1 MRPSLTGPARVLLTT
16 DTVGGVWT
24 YTLDLARQL
33 VRGGMEVELAVL
45 GPPPS
50 LDQQHE
56 AAAIAGL
63 RLVMLDLPLDWM
75 ADDAKTLREASRT
88 FFALCRRMEV
98 DVVHLN
104 SPGLATAATGDI
116 PLVVGLHSCVATW
129 WKAVHPEEPL
139 PADLAWRSAEIGQGL
154 AAADMIVV
162 PSRAFSAAAREIYP
176 DAAPIHVIHNGR
188 DLPAVEP
195 VTKEPDIVLT
205 AGRLWDKAKNVA
217 TLDQAAAAMLP
228 MPVFAAGP
236 TEAPQPH
243 GPAFENRNMKLLGT
257 LPTGEMR
264 SWLDRSSVFVT
275 SALYEPFGLGVLEAA
290 QARCALILSDIP
302 TFRELW
308 DGAALFV
315 GPRDAAGL
323 AEAIRR
329 LIADERTRTEMAEA
343 AFRRSGRYSLEA
355 MSAETLRLYAHL
367 AQRAA
372 PIEEEV
378 A

>member
-1 MRPSLTGPARVLLTT
+1 MRPSLMSPTRVLLTT

-33 VRGGMEVELAVL
+33 VRGGLEVELAVL

-75 ADDAKTLREASRT
+75 ADDARTLREASRT
-88 FFALCRRMEV
+88 FFALCRRMDV
-98 DVVHLN
+98 DIVHLN

-129 WKAVHPEEPL
+129 WNAVHPQEPL

-154 AAADMIVV
+154 AAADMVVV
-162 PSRAFSAAAREIYP
+162 PSRAFGTAARETYS
-176 DAAPIHVIHNGR
+176 DAAPVHVIHNGR

-217 TLDQAAAAMLP
+217 MLDEAAAMLP

-243 GPAFENRNMKLLGT
+243 GPAFENRNLKLLGK

-264 SWLDRSSVFVT
+264 SWLGRSSVFVT

-290 QARCALILSDIP
+290 QARCALVLSDIP

-308 DGAALFV
+308 EGAALFV
-315 GPRDAAGL
+315 GSRDAAGF
-323 AEAIRR
+323 AEAIRT
-329 LIADERTRTEMAEA
+329 LAADEAARIEMAEA
-343 AFRRSGRYSLEA
+343 AFHRSGRYSLEA